1 MDPHRQI
8 SVYVYAEIVD
18 RLHWSDHAARET
30 GYRPSR
36 VNIMAQGRLST
47 SDCTT
52 LFHKKN
58 VSFFAQLL
66 QKLTNM
72 SEFLVGQ
79 FILENVH

>member
-1 MDPHRQI
+1 
-8 SVYVYAEIVD
+8 
-18 RLHWSDHAARET
+18 
-30 GYRPSR
+30 
-36 VNIMAQGRLST
+36 MAQGRLST

-52 LFHKKN
+52 LFHKKI

-79 FILENVH
+79 FILEVMLEKMRVRC